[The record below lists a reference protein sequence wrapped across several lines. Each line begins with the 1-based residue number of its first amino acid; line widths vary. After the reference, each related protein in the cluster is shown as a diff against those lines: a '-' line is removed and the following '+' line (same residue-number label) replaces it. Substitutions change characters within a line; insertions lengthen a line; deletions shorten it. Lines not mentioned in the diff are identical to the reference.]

1 MKKRTHIKKIS
12 DYAMVGGLGAIL
24 VIGLTGCEDKNKSNP
39 SQNQNNN
46 SAFSDA
52 SQKQGAFVVIEESAD
67 KKYKIVDEFPA
78 SKTTIVLRKP
88 DGTEKILTQEEIDK
102 LVKEENAKI
111 DAGTSALTNPN
122 AQLTDG
128 GMGLGGVL
136 LSSIAGAMI
145 GSWIGNKLF
154 NNPNFQNQ
162 RQAQYQSPQAYN
174 KTQSSFNKPA
184 STSGFSTTPPA
195 EKKSGF
201 FGNTNNSPATTN
213 SSSSTSSSSNTTSS
227 NSNSSSSTSNSK
239 SSSFSSPSSGS
250 SSGGS
255 MGG

>member
-1 MKKRTHIKKIS
+1 MKKRNHIKKIS

-24 VIGLTGCEDKNKSNP
+24 VIGLTGCEDKSKSNQT
-39 SQNQNNN
+39 QNQNNN
-46 SAFSDA
+46 TAISDA

-88 DGTEKILTQEEIDK
+88 DGTEKILTQEEIDA

-122 AQLTDG
+122 AQLSDG

-184 STSGFSTTPPA
+184 STSGFSSTPPA
-195 EKKSGF
+195 DKKSGF
-201 FGNTNNSPATTN
+201 FGGNNNSTTN
-213 SSSSTSSSSNTTSS
+213 SSTSNNNSST
-227 NSNSSSSTSNSK
+227 SK

-250 SSGGS
+250 SSSSSS